1 MADMTQKR
9 HGTRGVLAGLALLLM
24 LVGVVALRAQEL
36 PAAPG
41 APAVAVPV
49 VAVPSASQNESEA
62 ETIARC
68 LQDLRSSDVE
78 ARRRAAMIIGKYRV
92 PAAQEAVIACLRD
105 SDAVVRRSALVSLT
119 EEDRMIS
126 PVARHEVFR
135 LLSDPDV
142 HIRRIASSMLGEISV
157 GLGRVVVMPGRPVP
171 LRPGVPVPPG
181 GAGNA
186 AVDAENR
193 EALLAAQALNEALGD
208 DDASV
213 RRNVLSA
220 ARFYPGVLD
229 RARLERFFSDP
240 SVEIRVL
247 ALQAYASLAGPEDE
261 RVDALLPLLDDADPR
276 VREELARTGA
286 RLGAA
291 GTAILKTLSRDAV
304 LGVRIEAVRLYAAQ
318 QDPEALP
325 LLTDLIRDETV
336 PVDERAQLLQ
346 VLNVYPNAAGP
357 VYDELADNGPAA
369 LRATAIRMLGTGR
382 IAGAK
387 ERGVAFFIDCLDDD
401 SDAVVQAAG
410 AVLQQRQGELSTA
423 ALRQLLQKRN
433 PEARKLALRC
443 TAQLTP
449 EEAGELL
456 LDACLDESV
465 PVRQQALQLLVA
477 RQIPDWR
484 DILMV
489 SLEDSNAAIQQTAAE
504 GLMRAV
510 REPAVRA
517 ALTSYLERCT
527 EPYLKQRLEQLL
539 AARLPPLPGQPR
551 QRTVPGQPAVPAPP
565 GGEQVQP
572 PVPIQPLPVRP
583 PARRRV
589 VPRR

>member
-1 MADMTQKR
+1 MAEMTQKR
-9 HGTRGVLAGLALLLM
+9 HGTWGVLAGRLALLLLLM

-36 PAAPG
+36 PAVPG
-41 APAVAVPV
+41 APAATTA
-49 VAVPSASQNESEA
+49 AVPSASQNESEA
-62 ETIARC
+62 ETIVRC
-68 LQDLRSSDVE
+68 LRDLRSSDVE

-157 GLGRVVVMPGRPVP
+157 GLGRVVVMPGRPGP

-181 GAGNA
+181 TAGNA

-291 GTAILKTLSRDAV
+291 GTAILRTLSRDAV

-539 AARLPPLPGQPR
+539 AARLPP
-551 QRTVPGQPAVPAPP
+551 VPGAI
-565 GGEQVQP
+565 GGERVQP
-572 PVPIQPLPVRP
+572 PVRIQPLPARP
-583 PARRRV
+583 PVRRRV

>member
-9 HGTRGVLAGLALLLM
+9 HGTRGVLAGRLALPLLLM

-36 PAAPG
+36 PTAPG
-41 APAVAVPV
+41 APVAV
-49 VAVPSASQNESEA
+49 VPAASQNESEA

-68 LQDLRSSDVE
+68 LRDLRSSDVE

-92 PAAQEAVIACLRD
+92 PAAQEAVLACLRD
-105 SDAVVRRSALVSLT
+105 PDAVVRRSALVSLT

-126 PVARHEVFR
+126 PAARQEVFR

-157 GLGRVVVMPGRPVP
+157 GLGRVVVIPGRPGP
-171 LRPGVPVPPG
+171 LRPGVPAPP
-181 GAGNA
+181 AMA
-186 AVDAENR
+186 ADAENR
-193 EALLAAQALNEALGD
+193 EALLAARALNEALGD

-261 RVDALLPLLDDADPR
+261 RVDALLPLLEDADPR
-276 VREELARTGA
+276 VREELARTAA

-291 GTAILKTLSRDAV
+291 GTAILKTLSRDGV

-318 QDPEALP
+318 QDPAALP
-325 LLTDLIRDETV
+325 LLIALIRDEAV
-336 PVDERAQLLQ
+336 PVDERAQLLR
-346 VLNVYPNAAGP
+346 VLNVYPAAAGP

-382 IAGAK
+382 ITGTK
-387 ERGVAFFIDCLDDD
+387 ERSLAFFIDCLDDD

-410 AVLQQRQGELSTA
+410 AVLQQRQDELSAA
-423 ALRQLLQKRN
+423 ALRQLLLKRN

-443 TAQLTP
+443 TARLTP

-456 LDACLDESV
+456 LDACLDDSV

-510 REPAVRA
+510 REPAVRT

-539 AARLPPLPGQPR
+539 AARLPP
-551 QRTVPGQPAVPAPP
+551 VPGAI
-565 GGEQVQP
+565 GGERVQP
-572 PVPIQPLPVRP
+572 PVRIQPLPARP
-583 PARRRV
+583 PVRRRV

>member
-1 MADMTQKR
+1 M
-9 HGTRGVLAGLALLLM
+9 
-24 LVGVVALRAQEL
+24 
-36 PAAPG
+36 
-41 APAVAVPV
+41 
-49 VAVPSASQNESEA
+49 
-62 ETIARC
+62 
-68 LQDLRSSDVE
+68 
-78 ARRRAAMIIGKYRV
+78 
-92 PAAQEAVIACLRD
+92 
-105 SDAVVRRSALVSLT
+105 
-119 EEDRMIS
+119 
-126 PVARHEVFR
+126 
-135 LLSDPDV
+135 
-142 HIRRIASSMLGEISV
+142 
-157 GLGRVVVMPGRPVP
+157 
-171 LRPGVPVPPG
+171 
-181 GAGNA
+181 
-186 AVDAENR
+186 
-193 EALLAAQALNEALGD
+193 AAQALNEALGD